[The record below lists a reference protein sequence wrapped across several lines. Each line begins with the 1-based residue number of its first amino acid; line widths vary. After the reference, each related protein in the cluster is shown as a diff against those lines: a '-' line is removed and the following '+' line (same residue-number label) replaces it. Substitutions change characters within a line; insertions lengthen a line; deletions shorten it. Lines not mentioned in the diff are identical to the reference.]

1 MSSFENDLNLTA
13 PTDLQC
19 IAQGN
24 SILLSWTG
32 SSSFSYKIE
41 RSLSEDFSE
50 PIDEFYSNSNNYT
63 DTDLQSFPHLT
74 YFYRVTAIYSDMHSD
89 PTDVISIIYCCYFNL
104 FLLNK

>member
-1 MSSFENDLNLTA
+1 MTGSAPFMSSFENDLNLTS

-32 SSSFSYKIE
+32 SSSFSYKIV

-50 PIDEFYSNSNNYT
+50 PIDEFYSNSNHYT

-74 YFYRVTAIYSDMHSD
+74 YFYRVTALYSDMHSD
-89 PTDVISIIYCCYFNL
+89 PTDVSSIIYP
-104 FLLNK
+104 K

>member
-1 MSSFENDLNLTA
+1 MDLKLLLNIFQWCFENYLNLTA

-41 RSLSEDFSE
+41 RSLSEDFSGE
-50 PIDEFYSNSNNYT
+50 IDEFYSTSNNYT
-63 DTDLQSFPHLT
+63 DTDLGPGVE
-74 YFYRVTAIYSDMHSD
+74 YFYRVTALYSDMHSD
-89 PTDVISIIYCCYFNL
+89 PTDVISIIYP
-104 FLLNK
+104 K